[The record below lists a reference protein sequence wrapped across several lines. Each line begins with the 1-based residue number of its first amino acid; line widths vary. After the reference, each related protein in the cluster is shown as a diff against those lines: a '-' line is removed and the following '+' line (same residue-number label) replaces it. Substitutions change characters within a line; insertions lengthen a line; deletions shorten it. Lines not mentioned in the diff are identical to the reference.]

1 MHDNADTERLKAT
14 ASNINETRCIR
25 KGAPCFVLPC
35 PITKIN
41 TKTVG
46 NVNVNFTM

>member
-14 ASNINETRCIR
+14 ASNINETRCTLAD
-25 KGAPCFVLPC
+25 APCFVLPC

-46 NVNVNFTM
+46 NGNVNYTM